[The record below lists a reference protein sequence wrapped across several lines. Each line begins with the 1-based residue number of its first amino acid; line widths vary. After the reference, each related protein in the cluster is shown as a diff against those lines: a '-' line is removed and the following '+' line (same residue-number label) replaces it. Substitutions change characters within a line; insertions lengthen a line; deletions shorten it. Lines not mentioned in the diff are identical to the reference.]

1 MSEMI
6 LDTPEGDG
14 EQAVNQ
20 DPVAQ
25 AYAVLKERFPEEVQD
40 DSRVGY
46 SGLMVSAD
54 KLTEVATALRDEL
67 GFDYLSSVTGVDQIE
82 DNKLEVVYHAYSID
96 QGGTAVVLACTGRP

>member
-6 LDTPEGDG
+6 LDTPPADSGDS
-14 EQAVNQ
+14 AVNA

-25 AYAVLKERFPEEVQD
+25 ACAVLKERFPEEVQD
-40 DSRVGY
+40 DSRDGY

-82 DNKLEVVYHAYSID
+82 DNKLEVVYHML
-96 QGGTAVVLACTGRP
+96 TALIRVERPLCSMCK